1 MVFLPEA
8 RSLAKWMFEHA
19 ELASMHISY
28 VSPDVDLRLTTDD
41 HRSSTT
47 SSPRPRSH
55 LQTVMGCRTRVASW
69 FGFGPPRSSFVQR
82 AARPESLS
90 YADGVTAQAVSA
102 LLAALLILAIG
113 VSVLFRSRKDRM
125 YTSFAAFTF
134 VVSAWHLCTFI
145 DVTTESPVMKWL
157 SLWAAAT
164 IPPTAIRFFRIFL
177 AQPSIGGPKRGPRVT
192 LAWTLVAYGGLI
204 YSAIVQPIHEK
215 NWFTFPFGI
224 YVFGGLYRCVYDL
237 YMQYRATKKKVER
250 TRIGYLALGG
260 FVAVTLT
267 LTELLPRFDIEWP
280 SSVGNVLGILYL
292 YFLSQTLFRNRL
304 IDINELLGKMA
315 VLGTLVVLLWAVYG
329 FLLYWIGAGQ
339 KGLYLINALVAS
351 FVILILFEPVRSWLE
366 NGINRWL
373 LRQRTELRGRI
384 ESVRRE
390 LPGVVDV
397 PDMVVKIITALE
409 ESRRVT
415 DGSVYL
421 LDADGA
427 GFDRAGYVGQAPPE
441 RLDANAERALLDR
454 VRGGHL
460 DKDQLHRELGE
471 LTSPADAETKRPAL
485 IALQGRVD
493 ELHAGLIFPLL
504 GSAETEQGPWLLG
517 LFCVRD
523 DRTESAFDV
532 DDIDTFRQL
541 AIGAARVIES
551 SQVYERV
558 KERDRLAAL
567 GEMSA
572 GLAHEIRNPLGAI
585 KGAAQLLITADNKPA
600 GSATETAEL
609 LEIIV
614 EEANRLNNVVTR
626 FLDYARAERPGREGA
641 GKVDLNQILR
651 KTEQL
656 LRQDL
661 PKTNELRVR
670 LDDMLP
676 QIAGDPESLM
686 QVFLNLGQNAL
697 QAMPDG
703 GTLEILTTRRR
714 RSRLGYGQFAEV
726 RFRDTGIGIPRDK
739 LKKLFIPFYTT
750 KQKGTGLGLAIS
762 HRIVNQ
768 HGGTIE
774 VRSTLGQGSTF
785 SVFLPAAE
793 PVPASKVEDIT
804 ETGRLTSLGA
814 LARNDPTPATTK
826 PAPGSDG
833 VTTAGSVVEPL
844 PPSDSMTD
852 VPVMSDAD
860 AKGVG

>member
-1 MVFLPEA
+1 V
-8 RSLAKWMFEHA
+8 
-19 ELASMHISY
+19 
-28 VSPDVDLRLTTDD
+28 DVQ
-41 HRSSTT
+41 
-47 SSPRPRSH
+47 P
-55 LQTVMGCRTRVASW
+55 
-69 FGFGPPRSSFVQR
+69 
-82 AARPESLS
+82 
-90 YADGVTAQAVSA
+90 VSA

-113 VSVLFRSRKDRM
+113 ASVLLRSRSDRM

-134 VVSAWHLCTFI
+134 TVSAWHLCTFI
-145 DVTTESPVMKWL
+145 DATTSSPVMRWL
-157 SLWAAAT
+157 ALWSAAT

-192 LAWTLVAYGGLI
+192 LAWTLLAYGGLI
-204 YSAIVQPIHEK
+204 VSAIYKPIHEHTY
-215 NWFTFPFGI
+215 FLVPFGI

-237 YMQYRATKKKVER
+237 YIQYRATTKRVER
-250 TRIGYLALGG
+250 TRVGYLALGG
-260 FVAVTLT
+260 FVATTLT
-267 LTELLPRFDIEWP
+267 LTDALPKFGVTWP
-280 SSVGNVLGILYL
+280 AVGNVLGILYL
-292 YFLSQTLFRNRL
+292 YFLSQTLFRYRL
-304 IDINELLGKMA
+304 IDLNELLGKMA
-315 VLGTLVVLLWAVYG
+315 VLGTLVVMLWAVYG
-329 FLLYWIGAGQ
+329 FLLYWIGRDQ
-339 KGLYLINALVAS
+339 KGLYLLNALVAS

-384 ESVRRE
+384 DAVRRE

-397 PDMVVKIITALE
+397 PDMVQRITTALE

-415 DGSVYL
+415 DASMYL

-427 GFDRAGYVGQAPPE
+427 GFDRAGYIGQTPPE
-441 RLDANAERALLDR
+441 RLDANTERALLDR
-454 VRGGHL
+454 VRGLYLDRDHL
-460 DKDQLHRELGE
+460 MREAEE
-471 LTSPADAETKRPAL
+471 LAAPESDAKRTAVQ
-485 IALQGRVD
+485 ALQARLD
-493 ELHAGLIFPLL
+493 ELRAGVIFPLL

-517 LFCVRD
+517 LFCIRD
-523 DRTESAFDV
+523 DRTENAFDA
-532 DDIDTFRQL
+532 DDIDAFRQL
-541 AIGAARVIES
+541 AAGAARVIES
-551 SQVYERV
+551 SQAYERV

-567 GEMSA
+567 GEMAA

-585 KGAAQLLITADNKPA
+585 KGAAQLLITSDGTPPSAA
-600 GSATETAEL
+600 ATETAEL

-626 FLDYARAERPGREGA
+626 FLDYARSERPGREGA
-641 GKVDLNQILR
+641 GQVDLNQVVR
-651 KTEQL
+651 KTVQL
-656 LRQDL
+656 LQQDL
-661 PKTNELRVR
+661 HRTVDLRVR
-670 LDDMLP
+670 IDEMLP
-676 QIAGDPESLM
+676 LIAGDPESLM

-793 PVPASKVEDIT
+793 PIPAAEVADIT
-804 ETGRLTSLGA
+804 ETGGLRPIKSLHLADLAPHAATATDPGGA
-814 LARNDPTPATTK
+814 VATVGTQIESIPMRDSNPDAPAIAPATPTR
-826 PAPGSDG
+826 D
-833 VTTAGSVVEPL
+833 AGAADEP
-844 PPSDSMTD
+844 PQRAAG
-852 VPVMSDAD
+852 DA
-860 AKGVG
+860 AS

>member
-1 MVFLPEA
+1 L
-8 RSLAKWMFEHA
+8 
-19 ELASMHISY
+19 
-28 VSPDVDLRLTTDD
+28 DV
-41 HRSSTT
+41 
-47 SSPRPRSH
+47 
-55 LQTVMGCRTRVASW
+55 
-69 FGFGPPRSSFVQR
+69 
-82 AARPESLS
+82 
-90 YADGVTAQAVSA
+90 QAVSA
-102 LLAALLILAIG
+102 LLAALLILVIG
-113 VSVLFRSRKDRM
+113 VSVLFRSRKDRT
-125 YTSFAAFTF
+125 YTSFAAMTFT
-134 VVSAWHLCTFI
+134 VSAWHLCTFI
-145 DVTTESPVMKWL
+145 DATTQSPVMHWL
-157 SLWAAAT
+157 ALWAAAT

-192 LAWTLVAYGGLI
+192 LAWTLVAYIALV
-204 YSAIVQPIHEK
+204 YSAIVVKIHDSL
-215 NWFTFPFGI
+215 WFLVPFGI
-224 YVFGGLYRCVYDL
+224 YVFGGLYRCIYDL
-237 YMQYRATKKKVER
+237 YMQYRATTKRVER
-250 TRIGYLALGG
+250 KRIGYLALGG
-260 FVAVTLT
+260 FVATTLT
-267 LTELLPRFDIEWP
+267 LTDVLPRFDIEWP
-280 SSVGNVLGILYL
+280 AVGNVLGILYL
-292 YFLSQTLFRNRL
+292 YFLSQTLFRYRL

-315 VLGTLVVLLWAVYG
+315 VLGTLVILLSAVYG
-329 FLLYWIGAGQ
+329 LLLYWIGSGQ
-339 KGLYLINALVAS
+339 KRLYLHNALVAS

-373 LRQRTELRGRI
+373 LRQRTELRGRL
-384 ESVRRE
+384 EKLRRE

-397 PDMVVKIITALE
+397 PDMVQRIITAID

-421 LDADGA
+421 LDSDGA
-427 GFDRAGYVGQAPPE
+427 GYDRAGHFGQLPPE

-454 VRGGHL
+454 ARSGMIE
-460 DKDQLHRELGE
+460 KEQLTREIVE
-471 LTSPADAETKRPAL
+471 AASADDAETKRPPLVAL
-485 IALQGRVD
+485 EHRID

-523 DRTESAFDV
+523 DRTDYAFDA

-551 SQVYERV
+551 SQAYERV

-567 GEMSA
+567 GEMAA

-585 KGAAQLLITADNKPA
+585 KGAAQLLITADTKPNPRV
-600 GSATETAEL
+600 TEASIVDPKSSETVEL
-609 LEIIV
+609 LEIII

-626 FLDYARAERPGREGA
+626 FLDYARSERPGREG
-641 GKVDLNQILR
+641 GGRVDLNIILK

-656 LRQDL
+656 LRQDISKA
-661 PKTNELRVR
+661 PKPIELRVR

-676 QIAGDPESLM
+676 QIAGDPESLL

-697 QAMPDG
+697 QAMPEG
-703 GTLEILTTRRR
+703 GSMEILTTRRR

-726 RFRDTGIGIPRDK
+726 RFRDSGIGIPRDK

-750 KQKGTGLGLAIS
+750 KTKGTGLGLAIS

-793 PVPASKVEDIT
+793 PVPANNVVDIT
-804 ETGRLTSLGA
+804 ETGRLNSLGNLEDEPGA
-814 LARNDPTPATTK
+814 GTASSTVDSIPASDDSRTT
-826 PAPGSDG
+826 G
-833 VTTAGSVVEPL
+833 TT
-844 PPSDSMTD
+844 
-852 VPVMSDAD
+852 